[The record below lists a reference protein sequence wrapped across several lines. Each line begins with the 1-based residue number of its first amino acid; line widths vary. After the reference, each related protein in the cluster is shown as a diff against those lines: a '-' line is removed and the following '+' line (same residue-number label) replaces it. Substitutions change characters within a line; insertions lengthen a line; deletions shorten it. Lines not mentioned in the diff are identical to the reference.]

1 MSHPTSTSICLG
13 SKGELSTLYQG
24 KHLNVCEEIYHLIM
38 FYQPDFYIDD
48 VYCPFLRK

>member
-1 MSHPTSTSICLG
+1 MFHPTSTSICLG

-24 KHLNVCEEIYHLIM
+24 EHLNVCEEIYHLIM

-48 VYCPFLRK
+48 VYCPFLGK